1 MIELEKLLAVAKEL
15 TDLYEDAHYV
25 ALKYT
30 NLALA
35 AQCEAEEAYL
45 KYYGELEKSKDK
57 QMDNYVDFYDFI
69 MDSAEYDNLIQE
81 TKQQANEDAQKENT
95 ND

>member
-1 MIELEKLLAVAKEL
+1 
-15 TDLYEDAHYV
+15 
-25 ALKYT
+25 
-30 NLALA
+30 
-35 AQCEAEEAYL
+35 
-45 KYYGELEKSKDK
+45 
-57 QMDNYVDFYDFI
+57 MDNYVDFYDFI